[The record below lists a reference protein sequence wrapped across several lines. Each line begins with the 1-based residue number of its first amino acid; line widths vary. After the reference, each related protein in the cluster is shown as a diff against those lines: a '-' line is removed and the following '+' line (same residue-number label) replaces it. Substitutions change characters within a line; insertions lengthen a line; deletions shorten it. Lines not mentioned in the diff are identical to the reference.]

1 MKTYKA
7 IFDLPDDIIPPPV
20 VGFQIVVP
28 TNQPQPTPNVQ
39 TYTAPLLPI
48 TYHNIEDGTYTEVTE
63 KGENE

>member
-20 VGFQIVVP
+20 VGFQIVIP

-48 TYHNIEDGTYTEVTE
+48 TYYNIEDGTYTEVIE